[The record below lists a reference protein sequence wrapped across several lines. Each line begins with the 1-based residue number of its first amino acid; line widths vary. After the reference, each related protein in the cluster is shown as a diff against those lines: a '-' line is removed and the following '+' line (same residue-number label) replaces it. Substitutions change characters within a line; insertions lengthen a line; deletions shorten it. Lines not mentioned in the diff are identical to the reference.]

1 MKSLENLMAFK
12 SQTAKKCM
20 AVIAAAVFVSC
31 ASFAS
36 MAVFAEAA
44 DTEKKTPEQVQHH
57 KHHNHHDDMDGKH
70 GAHKYHGKD
79 HMGAKLDL
87 TDAQK
92 EAMKASR
99 TAKQASM
106 KDLHEKLRSAHDALD
121 KAAATNTDDA
131 MLNKLSTDLA
141 NVIAQKEFAQAKARR
156 DFINLLTPE
165 QKQKLAAF
173 EAEQK
178 NAPRW
183 KNKAEWKDKTES
195 KNKAESKIQ

>member
-20 AVIAAAVFVSC
+20 AVIAAASL

-36 MAVFAEAA
+36 VAVFAEAIYA
-44 DTEKKTPEQVQHH
+44 EKKTSEQVQHH
-57 KHHNHHDDMDGKH
+57 KHHNHHGDMDGQR

-92 EAMKASR
+92 EAMNASR

-173 EAEQK
+173 EAEHK
-178 NAPRW
+178 NAP
-183 KNKAEWKDKTES
+183 
-195 KNKAESKIQ
+195 SKIQ

>member
-20 AVIAAAVFVSC
+20 AVIAAASL

-36 MAVFAEAA
+36 VAVFAEAA
-44 DTEKKTPEQVQHH
+44 DAEKKTPEQVQHH
-57 KHHNHHDDMDGKH
+57 KHHGDMDGKR
-70 GAHKYHGKD
+70 GVHKYHGKD

-87 TDAQK
+87 SDAQK
-92 EAMKASR
+92 ETMKAAR
-99 TAKQASM
+99 ATNEASM
-106 KDLHEKLRSAHDALD
+106 KALHENLRTAHDALD
-121 KAAATNTDDA
+121 EAVAANADDA

-141 NVIAQKEFAQAKARR
+141 SFIAQRELLKAKGRR
-156 DFINLLTPE
+156 DFLNLLTPE

-173 EAEQK
+173 EAEHK

-183 KNKAEWKDKTES
+183 KNKTELKDNAESKEKTES
-195 KNKAESKIQ
+195 KSN